1 MPGTSDQWRA
11 LDRQNERLVD
21 AASPQAQA
29 VTAAAPAAQAH
40 PAEGDPDAG
49 QRASQPAGRHRRH
62 GADTAAASALAIAG

>member
-29 VTAAAPAAQAH
+29 VTAATQAH